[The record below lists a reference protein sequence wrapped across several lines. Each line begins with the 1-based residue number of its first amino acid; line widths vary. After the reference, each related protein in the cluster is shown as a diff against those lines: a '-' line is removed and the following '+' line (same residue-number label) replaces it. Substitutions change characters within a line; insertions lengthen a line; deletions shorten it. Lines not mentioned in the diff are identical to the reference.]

1 LTDQPPIVEDRT
13 TRSLV
18 VDEHIVAM
26 PGEPRILVTNDDGI
40 DSPGLEHLARRLGE
54 DFEIVVV
61 APAWD
66 MSGSGTGIGQFDPQA
81 GVALTKVD
89 RDGLEAYTV
98 AGPPGL
104 AVLAAMLGAF
114 GRAPDVVVSGVNPGL
129 NTGHSVIHSGTVGA
143 ALTARTLGAHG
154 LAVSLAESDPWCWDT
169 AVTVA
174 RAAVDWIIRA
184 HSRGLV
190 LNVNVPALPIEEVKG
205 IRWADLDEFGHIR
218 VAMADVPGERL
229 EFEVRGSASGLD
241 EACDTALCLGGNVT
255 LTLLSPI
262 NPAPFPPEEATAVW
276 NPNGTEP
283 PSG

>member
-1 LTDQPPIVEDRT
+1 LTDQPHIVEDRA

-18 VDEHIVAM
+18 VDEHVSSM
-26 PGEPRILVTNDDGI
+26 PAEPRILVTNDDGI
-40 DSPGLEHLARRLGE
+40 DSPGLERLARRLNQ
-54 DFEIVVV
+54 DFETVVV

-66 MSGSGTGIGQFDPQA
+66 MSGSGTGIGQFDPEA

-89 RDGLEAYTV
+89 RDNLEAYTV

-114 GRAPDVVVSGVNPGL
+114 GRPPDLVVSGVNPGL

-184 HSRGLV
+184 DSRSLV
-190 LNVNVPALPIEEVKG
+190 LNVNVPALPIEEVAG

-241 EACDTALCLGGNVT
+241 EVCDTALCLAGNVT

-276 NPNGTEP
+276 NPNGTEGR
-283 PSG
+283 SS

>member
-114 GRAPDVVVSGVNPGL
+114 GRAPDLVVSGVNPGL